1 MSGTDVQLT
10 AEELGRVHLIG
21 VGGVGMSGLARL
33 LLTRGIPVS
42 GSELRDWP
50 ALAALRALGGTIHMR
65 HEPSNLDG
73 VDTVV
78 YSTAIP
84 ADHLELVEARARGL
98 RVLHRSEALAAAMAG
113 RRTIAIAGTHGK
125 TTTTSMATLILQ
137 HAGLDPSFVIGGEI
151 SEVGSNAHHGTGEY
165 FVAEADESD
174 RSFLLYRPHV
184 AIVTNIDADHLNT
197 YGDLA
202 GLEDAFVEFCRAV
215 PADGFVVTCADDPR
229 ARALAEQ
236 VPGTV
241 FTYGVAGDADLRM
254 SEVASSVSGVR
265 YVASLDGRSLGEVSL
280 PVPGRHL
287 GLNSAAAVL
296 TALRL
301 GIALESVVEALASF
315 PGVRRRFELK
325 GVAAGVRVYDEYA
338 YHPTSMTAALQTLR
352 EVAAT
357 GRLIVVFQPY
367 RVYRTR
373 DMQTEIAAA
382 LAIADEVVV
391 LEVFGPGEVRE
402 PGQGGV
408 ALTAA
413 VDLPGTRKVFVPSW
427 EDVPEE
433 VVRRARRG
441 DVVVTMG
448 APPISLMGDQLLAAL
463 AAAGSA
469 GAGAGGWFAP
479 ATTPHRRPF
488 GCSWRAPGS
497 GGCGRPGPG
506 WSRWSWWCSWP
517 PGPWSCS
524 PRRCSVSHGS
534 GWSARTWSRPIRY
547 GRRRASRQE
556 RRWPASTWTRWA
568 AGSGGCCRSAG
579 PRPAARG
586 RTPWWYAYRNAPVS
600 PWWPSRPASA
610 YSTTAA
616 WSSPPCRPAR
626 PTSRCCASPH
636 QAPTTR
642 PPTPRWPCSPRS
654 PTSCAAGWW
663 SCVPMRPPG
672 SGCSW
677 RAGAKWCG
685 ATPRRTSSRPGWRPH
700 C

>member
-215 PADGFVVTCADDPR
+215 PADGFVVTCADDPG

-469 GAGAGGWFAP
+469 GAGAG
-479 ATTPHRRPF
+479 
-488 GCSWRAPGS
+488 
-497 GGCGRPGPG
+497 
-506 WSRWSWWCSWP
+506 
-517 PGPWSCS
+517 
-524 PRRCSVSHGS
+524 
-534 GWSARTWSRPIRY
+534 
-547 GRRRASRQE
+547 
-556 RRWPASTWTRWA
+556 A
-568 AGSGGCCRSAG
+568 AGSGGA
-579 PRPAARG
+579 
-586 RTPWWYAYRNAPVS
+586 
-600 PWWPSRPASA
+600 
-610 YSTTAA
+610 
-616 WSSPPCRPAR
+616 
-626 PTSRCCASPH
+626 
-636 QAPTTR
+636 
-642 PPTPRWPCSPRS
+642 
-654 PTSCAAGWW
+654 
-663 SCVPMRPPG
+663 
-672 SGCSW
+672 
-677 RAGAKWCG
+677 
-685 ATPRRTSSRPGWRPH
+685 
-700 C
+700 